1 MVSLKLAWRYAFSRS
16 NRHRSAMFVIMMGIA
31 VGMMAIIIMLSLMNS
46 LQSDLLDQV
55 KSIESFHIQLT
66 FPPDALPDK
75 SMAEISSDLS
85 GISGVTHV
93 FPYVNTQ
100 VLIQNPTT
108 DRSTTAR
115 LRMIDSDIWLEG
127 NPFSHRVRLTSKD
140 VPKGDGIAVGSGLAT
155 SLGLQIGEV
164 ARMTVLASG
173 KAVVLA
179 PMTLSVTHEGT
190 FRSGLP
196 EFDTSTAI
204 IDLDSLVEHIGPGRL
219 LYGLYLEPKSM
230 DRSDRVVDAILHTYP
245 QATVRTWQQVNS
257 AFYSALTLEKVLM
270 YLFLFFMFI
279 ILGVNMKNASSRL
292 LYVKQ
297 RELAILRAVGA
308 KRRLATQV
316 FLGQTAIIT
325 LIGELLGVVGGVVVG
340 THITIVFSWINSIQY
355 LFTGRDNLLLSYPF
369 ETQVRP
375 GEVLVIAILVLALSL
390 IFTYGGCRR
399 LLRKEPMEMLY
410 HD

>member
-55 KSIESFHIQLT
+55 KSIESFHLQLS
-66 FPPDALPDK
+66 FPPDAIPDR
-75 SMAEISSDLS
+75 SLDEISSDLK
-85 GISGVTHV
+85 GINGVTHV

-100 VLIQNPTT
+100 VLLQNPTT

-115 LRMIDSDIWLEG
+115 LRMVDSNIWLEE
-127 NPFSHRVRLTSKD
+127 NPFSERVRLTIGE
-140 VPKGDGIAVGSGLAT
+140 VPKGDGIAVGSTLAL
-155 SLGLQIGEV
+155 SLGLHRGET

-196 EFDTSTAI
+196 EFDSSTAI

-230 DRSDRVVDAILHTYP
+230 DRSNSVVDEILQYYP

-257 AFYSALTLEKVLM
+257 AFYSALTLEKILM

-308 KRRLATQV
+308 KKRLATQV
-316 FLGQTAIIT
+316 FLGQTAIVT
-325 LIGELLGVVGGVVVG
+325 LMGELLGVVGGVVVG
-340 THITIVFSWINSIQY
+340 THITAVFSWINDVQY

-375 GEVLVIAILVLALSL
+375 VEVLVIAILVLILSL

-399 LLRKEPMEMLY
+399 LLRREPMEMLY